1 MSRDHDDHAK
11 LSRLAEAFAE
21 SILAMSD
28 DDVLAEVD
36 EERIARVQK
45 IVTDV
50 ASNVSKQ
57 ILSKAKAEREAW
69 AASRS
74 SNVVSLARSGARS
87 EFDQLRRGDHE
98 LDQRMTLA
106 ARKGKAPTDRD
117 IEGLMSDW
125 EDLKRLDGR
134 DESE

>member
-21 SILAMSD
+21 SILALSD
-28 DDVLAEVD
+28 DDVLAEVGD
-36 EERIARVQK
+36 ERIARVQK

-57 ILSKAKAEREAW
+57 ALSKAKAEREAW
-69 AASRS
+69 TASQPS
-74 SNVVSLARSGARS
+74 SVVSLPPSVARSQ
-87 EFDQLRRGDHE
+87 FDQIRRNDRE

-106 ARKGKAPTDRD
+106 ARKGEAPTDRD

-134 DESE
+134 DKSE

>member
-28 DDVLAEVD
+28 DDVLAEVGD
-36 EERIARVQK
+36 ERIARVQK

-57 ILSKAKAEREAW
+57 ALLKAKAERDAW
-69 AASRS
+69 TASRPS
-74 SNVVSLARSGARS
+74 DVVSSAR
-87 EFDQLRRGDHE
+87 
-98 LDQRMTLA
+98 
-106 ARKGKAPTDRD
+106 
-117 IEGLMSDW
+117 IERAISI
-125 EDLKRLDGR
+125 
-134 DESE
+134 

>member
-36 EERIARVQK
+36 EERIARIQT

-50 ASNVSKQ
+50 TSNVAKQ
-57 ILSKAKAEREAW
+57 ALLKARAEREAW
-69 AASRS
+69 TVLQTS
-74 SNVVSLARSGARS
+74 VVSLPRSNRALSIRPAS
-87 EFDQLRRGDHE
+87 PE
-98 LDQRMTLA
+98 
-106 ARKGKAPTDRD
+106 
-117 IEGLMSDW
+117 
-125 EDLKRLDGR
+125 
-134 DESE
+134 

>member
-1 MSRDHDDHAK
+1 MSRDHDERTK

-36 EERIARVQK
+36 EERIARIQT

-50 ASNVSKQ
+50 TSNVAKQ
-57 ILSKAKAEREAW
+57 ALLKAKTERDAW
-69 AASRS
+69 TVLQTS
-74 SNVVSLARSGARS
+74 VVSLPRSIARSQ
-87 EFDQLRRGDHE
+87 FDRLRQSDGE

-106 ARKGKAPTDRD
+106 ARNGEAPTEGD

-134 DESE
+134 DEPE

>member
-28 DDVLAEVD
+28 DDVLAEVGD
-36 EERIARVQK
+36 ERIARVQK

-57 ILSKAKAEREAW
+57 TLLKAKAEREAW
-69 AASRS
+69 TALQPS
-74 SNVVSLARSGARS
+74 SVVSLRGSAARSQ
-87 EFDQLRRGDHE
+87 FDQLRRGDRE
-98 LDQRMTLA
+98 LDQRVTLA
-106 ARKGKAPTDRD
+106 ARKGKAPTDQD
-117 IEGLMSDW
+117 IEGLMSNW

-134 DESE
+134 DKSE